1 MYLQLHGDLPPL
13 DYALNPYKG
22 AAPLPVYS
30 AEYPALGQSC
40 AVNLPN
46 DLLKKSAK
54 SFKDSVKA
62 LEKTYDDIR
71 KGKKKIPAN
80 DGTMAV
86 DPATAGTVIVQ
97 GGKWVIKN
105 WEKITQLFGAVQTL
119 FFSLSAGGIN
129 NKTMNRY
136 NANAFGV
143 QMLCQMNSRQILQ
156 KIDEIDGEINSVTT
170 QLQSTPRLNVA
181 RRITLGIDLASLT
194 QFRLAYQKQLDSMG
208 GVGGVTAAGGGLGI
222 AAAIGLALSL
232 LR

>member
-1 MYLQLHGDLPPL
+1 MAQWRLTLQLWR
-13 DYALNPYKG
+13 
-22 AAPLPVYS
+22 V
-30 AEYPALGQSC
+30 
-40 AVNLPN
+40 V
-46 DLLKKSAK
+46 
-54 SFKDSVKA
+54 
-62 LEKTYDDIR
+62 
-71 KGKKKIPAN
+71 
-80 DGTMAV
+80 
-86 DPATAGTVIVQ
+86 VQ

-105 WEKITQLFGAVQTL
+105 WEKIRNLFGAVQTL

-143 QMLCQMNSRQILQ
+143 QMLCQMNSRQILA
-156 KIDEIDGEINSVTT
+156 KIDDIDAQINSVTT

>member
-13 DYALNPYKG
+13 DYAENPYKG

-30 AEYPALGQSC
+30 AGYPALGQSC

-46 DLLKKSAK
+46 DLLKKNAK

-62 LEKTYDDIR
+62 LEKTYNDIR
-71 KGKKKIPAN
+71 QGKKKIKIN

-86 DPATAGTVIVQ
+86 DPATVGVVVQ

-105 WEKITQLFGAVQTL
+105 WEKIRNLFGAVQTL

-143 QMLCQMNSRQILQ
+143 QMLCQMNARQILA
-156 KIDEIDGEINSVTT
+156 KIDDIDAQINSVTT

>member
-13 DYALNPYKG
+13 NYAENPYKG

-30 AEYPALGQSC
+30 AGYPALGQSC

-46 DLLKKSAK
+46 DLLKKNAK

-62 LEKTYDDIR
+62 LEKTYNDIR
-71 KGKKKIPAN
+71 TGKKKIKIN

-86 DPATAGTVIVQ
+86 DPATVAAVVQ
-97 GGKWVIKN
+97 GGKWVVKN
-105 WEKITQLFGAVQTL
+105 WEKIRNLFGAVQTL
-119 FFSLSAGGIN
+119 FFSLSAGAIN
-129 NKTMNRY
+129 NKTMSRY

-143 QMLCQMNSRQILQ
+143 QMLCQMNSRQILA
-156 KIDEIDGEINSVTT
+156 KIDDIDGEINSVTT
-170 QLQSTPRLNVA
+170 QLQSVGRLNVS
-181 RRITLGIDLASLT
+181 RRISLGIDLASLT

-208 GVGGVTAAGGGLGI
+208 GVGGVTAAGSGLGI

>member
-13 DYALNPYKG
+13 NYAENPYKG

-30 AEYPALGQSC
+30 AGYPALGQSC

-46 DLLKKSAK
+46 DLLKKNAK

-62 LEKTYDDIR
+62 LETTYNAIR
-71 KGKKKIPAN
+71 QGKKKIKIN

-86 DPATAGTVIVQ
+86 DPSTVAVVVQ
-97 GGKWVIKN
+97 GGKWVMKN

-143 QMLCQMNSRQILQ
+143 QMLCQMNSRQILA
-156 KIDEIDGEINSVTT
+156 KIDDIDAQINSVTT
-170 QLQSTPRLNVA
+170 QLQSTSRLNVA

-208 GVGGVTAAGGGLGI
+208 GGVTAAGSGLGI

>member
-13 DYALNPYKG
+13 DYAENPYKG

-30 AEYPALGQSC
+30 AGYPALGQSC

-71 KGKKKIPAN
+71 KGKKKIKVN
-80 DGTMAV
+80 DGTMSV
-86 DPATAGTVIVQ
+86 DPATAGTLVVQ
-97 GGKWVIKN
+97 GGKWVVKN

-119 FFSLSAGGIN
+119 FFSLSAGAIN
-129 NKTMNRY
+129 NKTMSRY

-170 QLQSTPRLNVA
+170 QLQSTSRLNVA
-181 RRITLGIDLASLT
+181 RRINLGIDLASLT

-208 GVGGVTAAGGGLGI
+208 GVTAAGGGLGI

>member
-13 DYALNPYKG
+13 NYAENPYKG

-30 AEYPALGQSC
+30 AGYPALGQSC

-46 DLLKKSAK
+46 DLLKKNAK

-62 LEKTYDDIR
+62 LETTYNAIR
-71 KGKKKIPAN
+71 QGKKKIKIN

-86 DPATAGTVIVQ
+86 DPSTVAVVVQ
-97 GGKWVIKN
+97 GGKWVMKN

-143 QMLCQMNSRQILQ
+143 QMLCQMNARQILA
-156 KIDEIDGEINSVTT
+156 KIDDIDAQINSVTT

-208 GVGGVTAAGGGLGI
+208 GVTAAGGGLGI

>member
-13 DYALNPYKG
+13 NYAENPYKG

-30 AEYPALGQSC
+30 AGYPALGQSC

-46 DLLKKSAK
+46 DLLKKNAK

-62 LEKTYDDIR
+62 LETTYNAIR
-71 KGKKKIPAN
+71 QGKKKIKIN

-86 DPATAGTVIVQ
+86 DPSTVAVVVQ
-97 GGKWVIKN
+97 GGKWVMKN

-143 QMLCQMNSRQILQ
+143 QMLCQMNSRQILA
-156 KIDEIDGEINSVTT
+156 KIDDIDAQINSVTT
-170 QLQSTPRLNVA
+170 QLQSTSRLNVA
-181 RRITLGIDLASLT
+181 RRINLGIDLASLT

-208 GVGGVTAAGGGLGI
+208 GVGGVTAAGSGLGI

>member
-1 MYLQLHGDLPPL
+1 MYLQLHGNLPPL
-13 DYALNPYKG
+13 YDAENPYKG

-30 AEYPALGQSC
+30 AGYPALGQSC

-86 DPATAGTVIVQ
+86 DPATIALVTQ
-97 GGKWVIKN
+97 GGKWVMKN
-105 WEKITQLFGAVQTL
+105 WEKITQLFGAAQTL
-119 FFSLSAGGIN
+119 FFSLSAGAIN
-129 NKTMNRY
+129 NKTMSRY

-143 QMLCQMNSRQILQ
+143 QTLCQMNSRQILAQ
-156 KIDEIDGEINSVTT
+156 IDNIDGEINSVTT
-170 QLQSTPRLNVA
+170 QLQSTPRLNVI
-181 RRITLGIDLASLT
+181 RRSTLGIDLASLT
-194 QFRLAYQKQLDSMG
+194 QFRLAYQKQLDSLG
-208 GVGGVTAAGGGLGI
+208 GVGTAGGGLGI

>member
-1 MYLQLHGDLPPL
+1 MYLQLHGELPPL
-13 DYALNPYKG
+13 NYAENPYKG

-30 AEYPALGQSC
+30 AGYPALGQSC

-86 DPATAGTVIVQ
+86 DPVTGGTLIVQ

-105 WEKITQLFGAVQTL
+105 WKDITKLFGAVQTL
-119 FFSLSAGGIN
+119 FFSLSAGAIN

-143 QMLCQMNSRQILQ
+143 LMLCQMNSRQILA
-156 KIDEIDGEINSVTT
+156 KIDDIDGEINSVTT
-170 QLQSTPRLNVA
+170 QLQSTSRLNVP
-181 RRITLGIDLASLT
+181 RRISLGIDLASLT
-194 QFRLAYQKQLDSMG
+194 QFRLVYQKQLDSMG
-208 GVGGVTAAGGGLGI
+208 GARTAGVGGLGI

>member
-13 DYALNPYKG
+13 NYAENPYKG

-30 AEYPALGQSC
+30 AGYPALGQSC

-46 DLLKKSAK
+46 DLLKKNAK

-62 LEKTYDDIR
+62 LETTYNAIR
-71 KGKKKIPAN
+71 QGKKKIKIN

-86 DPATAGTVIVQ
+86 DPSTVAVVVQ
-97 GGKWVIKN
+97 GGKWVMKN

-143 QMLCQMNSRQILQ
+143 QMLCQMNSRQILA
-156 KIDEIDGEINSVTT
+156 KIDDIDAQINSVTT
-170 QLQSTPRLNVA
+170 QLQSTSRLNVA
-181 RRITLGIDLASLT
+181 RRINLGIDLASLT

>member
-13 DYALNPYKG
+13 DYAENPYKG

-30 AEYPALGQSC
+30 AGYPALGQSC

-46 DLLKKSAK
+46 DLLKKNAK

-62 LEKTYDDIR
+62 LETTYNAIR
-71 KGKKKIPAN
+71 QGKKKIKIN

-86 DPATAGTVIVQ
+86 DPSTVAVVVQ
-97 GGKWVIKN
+97 GGKWVMKN

-143 QMLCQMNSRQILQ
+143 QMLCQMNSRQILA
-156 KIDEIDGEINSVTT
+156 KIDDIDAQINSVTT

-208 GVGGVTAAGGGLGI
+208 GVTAAGGGLGI

>member
-13 DYALNPYKG
+13 NYAENPYKG

-30 AEYPALGQSC
+30 AGYPALGQSC

-46 DLLKKSAK
+46 DLLKKNAK

-62 LEKTYDDIR
+62 LETTYNAIR
-71 KGKKKIPAN
+71 QGKKKIKIN

-86 DPATAGTVIVQ
+86 DPSTVAVVVQ
-97 GGKWVIKN
+97 GGKWVMKN

-143 QMLCQMNSRQILQ
+143 QMLCQMNSRQILA
-156 KIDEIDGEINSVTT
+156 KIDDIDAQINSVTT
-170 QLQSTPRLNVA
+170 QLQSTSRLNVA

-208 GVGGVTAAGGGLGI
+208 GVGGVTAAGSGLGI

>member
-13 DYALNPYKG
+13 NYAENPYKG

-30 AEYPALGQSC
+30 AGYPALGQSC

-46 DLLKKSAK
+46 DLLKKNAK

-62 LEKTYDDIR
+62 LETTYNAIR
-71 KGKKKIPAN
+71 QGKKKIKIN

-86 DPATAGTVIVQ
+86 DPATVAVVVQ
-97 GGKWVIKN
+97 GGKWVMKN

-143 QMLCQMNSRQILQ
+143 QMLCQMNSRQILA
-156 KIDEIDGEINSVTT
+156 KIDDIDAQINSVTT
-170 QLQSTPRLNVA
+170 QLQSTSRLNVA
-181 RRITLGIDLASLT
+181 RRINLGIDLASLT

-208 GVGGVTAAGGGLGI
+208 GVTAAGGGLGI

>member
-13 DYALNPYKG
+13 DYAENPYKG

-30 AEYPALGQSC
+30 AGYPALGQSC

-46 DLLKKSAK
+46 DLLKKNAK
-54 SFKDSVKA
+54 SFKDSVKE
-62 LEKTYDDIR
+62 LEKTYDAIR
-71 KGKKKIPAN
+71 QGKKKIKIN

-86 DPATAGTVIVQ
+86 DPATVGVVVQ

-105 WEKITQLFGAVQTL
+105 WEKIRNLFGAVQTL

-143 QMLCQMNSRQILQ
+143 QMLCQMNARQILA
-156 KIDEIDGEINSVTT
+156 KIDDIDAQINSVTT

>member
-13 DYALNPYKG
+13 DYAENPYKG

-30 AEYPALGQSC
+30 AGYPALGQSC

-46 DLLKKSAK
+46 DLLKKNAK

-62 LEKTYDDIR
+62 LEKTYNDIR
-71 KGKKKIPAN
+71 QGKKKIKIN

-86 DPATAGTVIVQ
+86 DPATVGVVVQ

-105 WEKITQLFGAVQTL
+105 WEKIRNLFGAVQTL

-143 QMLCQMNSRQILQ
+143 QMLCQMNARQILA
-156 KIDEIDGEINSVTT
+156 KIDDIDAQINSVTT

-208 GVGGVTAAGGGLGI
+208 GVGGVTAAGSGLGI

>member
-13 DYALNPYKG
+13 NYAENPYKG

-30 AEYPALGQSC
+30 AGYPALGQSC

-46 DLLKKSAK
+46 DLLKKNAK

-62 LEKTYDDIR
+62 LETTYNAIR
-71 KGKKKIPAN
+71 QGKKKIKIN

-86 DPATAGTVIVQ
+86 DPATVAVVVQ
-97 GGKWVIKN
+97 GGKWVMKN

-143 QMLCQMNSRQILQ
+143 QMLCQMNARQILA
-156 KIDEIDGEINSVTT
+156 KIDDIDAQINSVTT

-194 QFRLAYQKQLDSMG
+194 QFRLVYQKQLDSMG
-208 GVGGVTAAGGGLGI
+208 GARTAGVGGLGI

>member
-13 DYALNPYKG
+13 NYAENPYKG

-30 AEYPALGQSC
+30 AGYPALGQSC

-46 DLLKKSAK
+46 DLLKKNAK

-62 LEKTYDDIR
+62 LEKTYDAIR
-71 KGKKKIPAN
+71 QGKKKIKIN

-86 DPATAGTVIVQ
+86 DPATVGVVVQ

-105 WEKITQLFGAVQTL
+105 WEKIRNLFGAVQTL

-143 QMLCQMNSRQILQ
+143 QMLCQMNARQILA
-156 KIDEIDGEINSVTT
+156 KIDDIDAQINSVTT

>member
-86 DPATAGTVIVQ
+86 DPVTGSFILQ

-105 WEKITQLFGAVQTL
+105 WKDITKLFSAVQTL
-119 FFSLSAGGIN
+119 FFSLSAGAIN

-143 QMLCQMNSRQILQ
+143 LMLCQMNSRQILA
-156 KIDEIDGEINSVTT
+156 KIDEIDGEKNSVTT
-170 QLQSTPRLNVA
+170 QLQSTSRLNVA

-194 QFRLAYQKQLDSMG
+194 QFRLVYQKQLDSMG
-208 GVGGVTAAGGGLGI
+208 GARTAGVGGLGI

>member
-13 DYALNPYKG
+13 DYAENPYKG

-30 AEYPALGQSC
+30 AGYPALGQGC

-46 DLLKKSAK
+46 DLLKKNAK
-54 SFKDSVKA
+54 SFKDSVKE
-62 LEKTYDDIR
+62 LEKTYDVIR
-71 KGKKKIPAN
+71 QGKKKIKIN

-86 DPATAGTVIVQ
+86 DPATVGVVVQ

-105 WEKITQLFGAVQTL
+105 WEKIRNLFGAVQTL

-143 QMLCQMNSRQILQ
+143 QTLCQMNSRQILAQ
-156 KIDEIDGEINSVTT
+156 IENIDGQINSVTT
-170 QLQSTPRLNVA
+170 QLESTFRLNVA
-181 RRITLGIDLASLT
+181 RRINLGIDLASLT
-194 QFRLAYQKQLDSMG
+194 QFRLAYQKQLDSMPK
-208 GVGGVTAAGGGLGI
+208 GGVTAAGGSGLGI

>member
-13 DYALNPYKG
+13 DYAENPYKG

-30 AEYPALGQSC
+30 AGYPALGQGC

-54 SFKDSVKA
+54 SFKDSVKE
-62 LEKTYDDIR
+62 LEKTYDAIR
-71 KGKKKIPAN
+71 TGKKKIKVN

-86 DPATAGTVIVQ
+86 DPATAGVVIVQ
-97 GGKWVIKN
+97 SGKWVVKN
-105 WEKITQLFGAVQTL
+105 WEKIRNLFGAVQTL
-119 FFSLSAGGIN
+119 FFSLSAGAIN

-143 QMLCQMNSRQILQ
+143 QTLCQMNSRQILAQ
-156 KIDEIDGEINSVTT
+156 IENIDGEINSVTT
-170 QLQSTPRLNVA
+170 QLESISRLNVA
-181 RRITLGIDLASLT
+181 RRINLGIDLASLT

-208 GVGGVTAAGGGLGI
+208 GVRTAGGGIGI
-222 AAAIGLALSL
+222 AAALGLALSL

>member
-13 DYALNPYKG
+13 NYAENPYKG

-30 AEYPALGQSC
+30 AGYPALGQSC

-46 DLLKKSAK
+46 DLLKKNAK

-62 LEKTYDDIR
+62 LETTYNAIR
-71 KGKKKIPAN
+71 QGKKKIKIN

-86 DPATAGTVIVQ
+86 DPSTVAVVVQ
-97 GGKWVIKN
+97 GGKWVMKN

-143 QMLCQMNSRQILQ
+143 QMLCQMNSRQILA
-156 KIDEIDGEINSVTT
+156 KIDDIDAQINSVTT
-170 QLQSTPRLNVA
+170 QLQSTSRLNVA
-181 RRITLGIDLASLT
+181 RRINLGIDLASLT

-208 GVGGVTAAGGGLGI
+208 GVTAAGGGLGI

>member
-13 DYALNPYKG
+13 NYAENPYKG

-30 AEYPALGQSC
+30 AGYPALGQSC

-46 DLLKKSAK
+46 DLLKKNAK
-54 SFKDSVKA
+54 SFKDSVKE
-62 LEKTYDDIR
+62 LEKTYDAIR
-71 KGKKKIPAN
+71 QGKKKIKIN

-86 DPATAGTVIVQ
+86 DPATVGVVVQ

-105 WEKITQLFGAVQTL
+105 WEKIRNLFGAVQTL

-143 QMLCQMNSRQILQ
+143 QMLCQMNARQILA
-156 KIDEIDGEINSVTT
+156 KIDDIDAQINSVTT

>member
-13 DYALNPYKG
+13 NYAENPYKG
-22 AAPLPVYS
+22 AAPLPIYS
-30 AEYPALGQSC
+30 AGYPALGQSC

-46 DLLKKSAK
+46 DLLKKNAK

-62 LEKTYDDIR
+62 LETTYNAIR
-71 KGKKKIPAN
+71 QGKKKIKIN

-86 DPATAGTVIVQ
+86 DPSTVAVVVQ
-97 GGKWVIKN
+97 GGKWVMKN

-143 QMLCQMNSRQILQ
+143 QMLCQMNARQILA
-156 KIDEIDGEINSVTT
+156 KIDDIDAQINSVTT

-208 GVGGVTAAGGGLGI
+208 GVGGVTAAGSGLGI

>member
-1 MYLQLHGDLPPL
+1 MYLQLHGELPPL
-13 DYALNPYKG
+13 NYAENPYKG

-30 AEYPALGQSC
+30 AGYPALGQSC

-86 DPATAGTVIVQ
+86 DPVTGGTLIVQ

-105 WEKITQLFGAVQTL
+105 WKDITKLFGAVQTL
-119 FFSLSAGGIN
+119 FFSISAGAIN

-143 QMLCQMNSRQILQ
+143 LMLCQMNSRQILA
-156 KIDEIDGEINSVTT
+156 KIDDIDGEINSVTT
-170 QLQSTPRLNVA
+170 QLQSTSLLNVP
-181 RRITLGIDLASLT
+181 RRISLGIDLASLT
-194 QFRLAYQKQLDSMG
+194 QFRLVYQKQLDSMG
-208 GVGGVTAAGGGLGI
+208 GARTAGVGGLGI

>member
-13 DYALNPYKG
+13 NYAENPYKG

-46 DLLKKSAK
+46 DLLKKNAK

-62 LEKTYDDIR
+62 LETTYNAIR
-71 KGKKKIPAN
+71 QGKKKIKIN

-86 DPATAGTVIVQ
+86 DPSTVAVVVQ
-97 GGKWVIKN
+97 GGKWVMKN

-143 QMLCQMNSRQILQ
+143 QMLCQMNARQILA
-156 KIDEIDGEINSVTT
+156 KIDDIDAQINSVTT
-170 QLQSTPRLNVA
+170 QLQSTSRLNVA
-181 RRITLGIDLASLT
+181 RRINLGIDLASLT

-208 GVGGVTAAGGGLGI
+208 GVTAAGGGLGI